1 MAVRQTRLG
10 QLPMDDPLQVHR
22 ELAVGQGD
30 TVGENVLPQ
39 PLDHGGGDIIVG
51 LKAAGTNPGTD
62 GGQDVPGVTA
72 VKGGHLGHR
81 LGGNAQ
87 RGSPPAGVHRGNGP
101 VHRVVQEHGNTVG
114 VVDGQAEA
122 GLVGEQAV
130 RLVVQGVQQVV
141 QHIGPGGLADGI
153 LVDLVGHNQ
162 AGDIGADGGAE
173 PVIVLPDCRPFVGAG
188 DAQVQ
193 LSIGTGADAAQPGGE
208 AVGHPAGGGKGV
220 RRVEDDAVSGLLG
233 K

>member
-1 MAVRQTRLG
+1 M
-10 QLPMDDPLQVHR
+10 PR
-22 ELAVGQGD
+22 E
-30 TVGENVLPQ
+30 
-39 PLDHGGGDIIVG
+39 
-51 LKAAGTNPGTD
+51 
-62 GGQDVPGVTA
+62 VP
-72 VKGGHLGHR
+72 
-81 LGGNAQ
+81 
-87 RGSPPAGVHRGNGP
+87 PPAGVHRGNGP

-130 RLVVQGVQQVV
+130 RLVVQGVQQII

-208 AVGHPAGGGKGV
+208 AVGHPPAAVKASAV
-220 RRVEDDAVSGLLG
+220 WKTTPFRVCWVNDIDEPF
-233 K
+233 

>member
-1 MAVRQTRLG
+1 MS
-10 QLPMDDPLQVHR
+10 PMMQVH
-22 ELAVGQGD
+22 
-30 TVGENVLPQ
+30 P
-39 PLDHGGGDIIVG
+39 
-51 LKAAGTNPGTD
+51 
-62 GGQDVPGVTA
+62 
-72 VKGGHLGHR
+72 
-81 LGGNAQ
+81 
-87 RGSPPAGVHRGNGP
+87 
-101 VHRVVQEHGNTVG
+101 
-114 VVDGQAEA
+114 
-122 GLVGEQAV
+122 
-130 RLVVQGVQQVV
+130 
-141 QHIGPGGLADGI
+141 PGGLADGN

>member
-1 MAVRQTRLG
+1 M
-10 QLPMDDPLQVHR
+10 
-22 ELAVGQGD
+22 
-30 TVGENVLPQ
+30 
-39 PLDHGGGDIIVG
+39 G
-51 LKAAGTNPGTD
+51 LKAAGTDPGTD

-81 LGGNAQ
+81 LGAMPREVPRQPECTAARPCAQ
-87 RGSPPAGVHRGNGP
+87 
-101 VHRVVQEHGNTVG
+101 VVQEHGNTVG

-130 RLVVQGVQQVV
+130 RLVVQGVQQII

-173 PVIVLPDCRPFVGAG
+173 PVIVLPDCRPFVG
-188 DAQVQ
+188 
-193 LSIGTGADAAQPGGE
+193 
-208 AVGHPAGGGKGV
+208 
-220 RRVEDDAVSGLLG
+220 RVMPRFS
-233 K
+233 

>member
-72 VKGGHLGHR
+72 VTGRSSWSTAWGAMPRAVPRQPECTAAMALCT
-81 LGGNAQ
+81 
-87 RGSPPAGVHRGNGP
+87 GSYRS
-101 VHRVVQEHGNTVG
+101 T
-114 VVDGQAEA
+114 
-122 GLVGEQAV
+122 
-130 RLVVQGVQQVV
+130 
-141 QHIGPGGLADGI
+141 GI
-153 LVDLVGHNQ
+153 Q
-162 AGDIGADGGAE
+162 SA
-173 PVIVLPDCRPFVGAG
+173 
-188 DAQVQ
+188 
-193 LSIGTGADAAQPGGE
+193 
-208 AVGHPAGGGKGV
+208 
-220 RRVEDDAVSGLLG
+220 
-233 K
+233 

>member
-1 MAVRQTRLG
+1 M
-10 QLPMDDPLQVHR
+10 
-22 ELAVGQGD
+22 
-30 TVGENVLPQ
+30 GENVLPQ

-130 RLVVQGVQQVV
+130 RLVVQGVQQII